1 MRGLLFFLLLILA
14 PAQAAEPP
22 ALTIHYFRADGCP
35 HCDDAGAFFARL
47 AAEEPRLAVRDY
59 EVSRDPEN
67 RALFQAALD
76 ALKVEEGGVP
86 FIFVGDWATLGYHTD
101 ATTGAEIR
109 RQVARCLASSCP

>member
-1 MRGLLFFLLLILA
+1 
-14 PAQAAEPP
+14 
-22 ALTIHYFRADGCP
+22 
-35 HCDDAGAFFARL
+35 
-47 AAEEPRLAVRDY
+47 VRDY

-76 ALKVEEGGVP
+76 ALGVEEGGVP

-109 RQVARCLASSCP
+109 RQVARCLATSCPDALAAIRAGRAPALQPPREAGADRAAPAASSARSMSPCSRCRC